1 MKSGGQFVR
10 FAFVG
15 TIGFVVDVTVLYLGM
30 SVGGLGLYSGRLL
43 SYLVA
48 ATTTWYL
55 NRRITFAGADDTMP
69 LRQWFRFV
77 LTNGFGGLVNY
88 GAYSAIV
95 AYGGALPLAPLLG
108 VAAGSIAGLV
118 FNFFASRSLVFRRAS
133 TPP

>member
-15 TIGFVVDVTVLYLGM
+15 TIGFVVDVAVLYLGM
-30 SVGGLGLYSGRLL
+30 GVAGLGLYSGRLV

-55 NRRITFAGADDTMP
+55 NRRFTFADADDRMP
-69 LRQWFRFV
+69 LRQWLRFV

-88 GAYSAIV
+88 GVYSAIV

-118 FNFFASRSLVFRRAS
+118 FNFFASRTLVFRRA
-133 TPP
+133 PEPR